1 MRFRGLDLNLL
12 VALDALMTER
22 NLTAAAR
29 SINLS
34 QPAMSAAVG
43 RLRTYFRDE
52 LFTMRGR
59 ELIPTPRAEA
69 LAAPTREALLH
80 IQFSIMSG
88 NTFKPSESNRRFK
101 ICVSDFAT
109 IVLLRN
115 VVERVAR
122 EAPGIRFEFMPHAD
136 PFDQPIERAEIDFL
150 IVPEVYMS
158 HTHPRAVLFEESVV
172 CVGCRSNKQ
181 LSRQLTFER
190 YMSMGHVAV
199 KFGRSRVPSID
210 DWYMKEHGLKRRVE
224 VVVQSFGMIPHMLV
238 GTNRIATMPS
248 TLVKYFAKTMPLRTN
263 SLPLP
268 LPGFTEALQWPSVHN
283 TDPASIWMRE
293 VLIEEAA
300 RLTPVGSKSLVGHR
314 SNSSS
319 SATDAASDDSK

>member
-43 RLRTYFRDE
+43 RLRAYFKDD
-52 LFTMRGR
+52 LFTMKGR

-80 IQFSIMSG
+80 IQFSITSRD
-88 NTFKPSESNRRFK
+88 TFKPSESERRFK
-101 ICVSDFAT
+101 ISLSDFAT
-109 IVLLRN
+109 VVWFRH

-122 EAPGIRFEFMPHAD
+122 DAPGVRFELMPLAN
-136 PFDQPIERAEIDFL
+136 PFDHPLQRAEIDFL
-150 IVPEVYMS
+150 IVPELYMS
-158 HTHPRAVLFEESVV
+158 DAHPKATLFDETLV
-172 CVGCRSNKQ
+172 CVGCRSNKH

-190 YMSMGHVAV
+190 YMSLGHVAV
-199 KFGRSRVPSID
+199 KFGSNRVPSID
-210 DWYMKEHGLKRRVE
+210 EWFMQEHGIKRRVE
-224 VVVQSFGMIPHMLV
+224 VVVQSFSMIPPMLL
-238 GTNRIATMPS
+238 GTNRIATMPL
-248 TLVKYFAKTMPLRTN
+248 TLVKYFAKAMPLRITK
-263 SLPLP
+263 LPLP
-268 LPGFTEALQWPSVHN
+268 LPGFTEAVQWPSLHN

-293 VLIEEAA
+293 VLLQEAG
-300 RLTPVGSKSLVGHR
+300 RLVSRRAKTRLRHLPNH
-314 SNSSS
+314 SSQ
-319 SATDAASDDSK
+319 AKDTAVDASE